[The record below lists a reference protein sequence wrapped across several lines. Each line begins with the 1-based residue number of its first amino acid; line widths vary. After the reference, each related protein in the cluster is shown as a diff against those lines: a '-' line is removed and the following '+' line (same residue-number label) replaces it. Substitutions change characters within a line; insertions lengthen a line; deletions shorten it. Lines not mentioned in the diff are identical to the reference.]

1 MGEENKLEVIVARH
15 EEKFDIID
23 KRLDKVENISENL
36 NKVNVNLEKLTM
48 AVDGIVKVQEKQATD
63 IECLKLAPGKT
74 AKDLWIT
81 IGKEALKAVVVAII
95 TALLVLI
102 IKK

>member
-1 MGEENKLEVIVARH
+1 MGDTEIEKKVIQH
-15 EEKFDIID
+15 DEQIKTINY
-23 KRLDKVENISENL
+23 RLDKIENISENL
-36 NKVNVNLEKLTM
+36 NKVSINLEKLTI

-63 IECLKLAPGKT
+63 IENLKLAPGKT
-74 AKDLWIT
+74 AKELWLT
-81 IGKEALKAVVVAII
+81 VGKEALKAIVVALI

>member
-1 MGEENKLEVIVARH
+1 MTEIETKVIQHDEQISTINR
-15 EEKFDIID
+15 
-23 KRLDKVENISENL
+23 RLDKMENIAENL
-36 NKVNVNLEKLTM
+36 NKVSNNLEKLTM
-48 AVDGIVKVQEKQATD
+48 AVDGIVKVQEKQSID
-63 IECLKLAPGKT
+63 IESLKLAPGKT